1 MNASDEYGPQRT
13 GQASAHRSA
22 LSHRWFAGV
31 LPFAAVVVLVG
42 GVAGNSALR
51 ALLLDAWARISG
63 QAVLVTLPG
72 QLAANMFYAA
82 ALFAMRPGVS
92 LSASFVSRLLRDAG
106 CNLLLVMPG
115 LGEAIGARVL
125 VLAGARG
132 RAAITATALDAL
144 AEAAAQLPYIALAIA
159 VLPRFWSM
167 MRLPLPRGGGV
178 VGIVAGLALLLA
190 GAALWVRRN
199 GSARWL
205 RHVRVEF
212 ALLRR
217 EMRRQNR
224 GFPAAIGYH
233 FFGWAMGGLQL
244 WLAAR
249 VLGFPVSPFA
259 ALAIDSVAY
268 AARGIAFFVP
278 AGVVLQEAGLVGA
291 GLVFGLAAPQAL
303 ALGLVLRLRDIVFG
317 VSLLAWPV
325 LEWRRRSHGRAGAQG
340 G

>member
-1 MNASDEYGPQRT
+1 MLT
-13 GQASAHRSA
+13 GKGAAANLSS
-22 LSHRWFAGV
+22 SHRWLAGL
-31 LPFAAVVVLVG
+31 LPLAAAALLVG
-42 GVAGNSALR
+42 GIAGNGAMRDLVTQ
-51 ALLLDAWARISG
+51 AWARISW
-63 QAVLVTLPG
+63 QAVLATLPG
-72 QLAANMFYAA
+72 QAAANLLYAA

-92 LSASFVSRLLRDAG
+92 LSASFFSRLLRDAG

-125 VLAGARG
+125 VLTGARG

-159 VLPRFWSM
+159 ILPRFWSM
-167 MRLPLPRGGGV
+167 MRLPLPGGDGAIASVVGV
-178 VGIVAGLALLLA
+178 VMLLTA
-190 GAALWVRRN
+190 VVLWVRRH

-205 RHVRVEF
+205 RHLRVEF
-212 ALLRR
+212 TLLRR

-224 GFPAAIGYH
+224 GFPAAIAFH

-244 WLAAR
+244 WMAAR

-291 GLVFGLAAPQAL
+291 GLVFGLAPPQAL
-303 ALGLVLRLRDIVFG
+303 ALGLVLRLRDVVFG

-325 LEWRRRSHGRAGAQG
+325 LEWRRRKRQGPVKRAG
-340 G
+340 

>member
-1 MNASDEYGPQRT
+1 MPS
-13 GQASAHRSA
+13 GQETARKPGN
-22 LSHRWFAGV
+22 SHRWLAGL
-31 LPFAAVVVLVG
+31 LPLIAVVVLVG
-42 GVAGNSALR
+42 GVAGNGALR
-51 ALLLDAWARISG
+51 DLVTAAWARISW

-72 QLAANMFYAA
+72 QAAANMLYAL

-92 LSASFVSRLLRDAG
+92 LSASFFSRLLRDAG

-125 VLAGARG
+125 VLTGARG

-144 AEAAAQLPYIALAIA
+144 AEAVAQLPYIALAIA

-167 MRLPLPRGGGV
+167 MRLPLPHGGGV
-178 VGIVAGLALLLA
+178 VVGMASLLALLA
-190 GAALWVRRN
+190 GAALWVRRH
-199 GSARWL
+199 GHARWL
-205 RHVRVEF
+205 RHLRVEV

-224 GFPAAIGYH
+224 GFPAAIAFH

-244 WLAAR
+244 YMAAR

-268 AARGIAFFVP
+268 AARGIAFFIP

-291 GLVFGLAAPQAL
+291 GLVFGLAPAQAL
-303 ALGLVLRLRDIVFG
+303 ALALVLRLRDVVFG

-325 LEWRRRSHGRAGAQG
+325 LEWRRRHRGGAAITLAG
-340 G
+340 

>member
-1 MNASDEYGPQRT
+1 MTSMSNQAPVKSGSAQR
-13 GQASAHRSA
+13 
-22 LSHRWFAGV
+22 WIAGL
-31 LPFAAVVVLVG
+31 LPLVAVVVLVG
-42 GVAGNSALR
+42 GVAGNGAMRDLITQ
-51 ALLLDAWARISG
+51 AWARISW

-72 QLAANMFYAA
+72 QAAANILYAG

-92 LSASFVSRLLRDAG
+92 LSASFFSRLLRDAG

-125 VLAGARG
+125 VLTGARG
-132 RAAITATALDAL
+132 RAAITSTALDAL

-167 MRLPLPRGGGV
+167 MRLPLPRGGGA
-178 VGIVAGLALLLA
+178 VAIGACVLMALAA
-190 GAALWVRRN
+190 GALWVRRHGN
-199 GSARWL
+199 ARWL
-205 RHVRVEF
+205 RHLRVEF

-217 EMRRQNR
+217 ETRRQNR
-224 GFPAAIGYH
+224 GFPAAIAFH
-233 FFGWAMGGLQL
+233 FFGWARGGLQL
-244 WLAAR
+244 YLAAR

-268 AARGIAFFVP
+268 AARGIVFFIP

-291 GLVFGLAAPQAL
+291 GLVFGLAPAQAL
-303 ALGLVLRLRDIVFG
+303 ALGLVLRLRDVVFG

-325 LEWRRRSHGRAGAQG
+325 LEWRQRQRSDAACNFAR
-340 G
+340 

>member
-1 MNASDEYGPQRT
+1 MPTNLASQ
-13 GQASAHRSA
+13 SH
-22 LSHRWFAGV
+22 HRWLAGA
-31 LPFAAVVVLVG
+31 LPFVAMVVLVG
-42 GVAGNSALR
+42 GVAQNGALR
-51 ALLLDAWARISG
+51 ELVGDAWARISW

-72 QLAANMFYAA
+72 QLAANLFYAGG
-82 ALFAMRPGVS
+82 LYAMRPGVS
-92 LSASFVSRLLRDAG
+92 FASSFVSRLVRDAG
-106 CNLLLVMPG
+106 CNLLVVMSG

-125 VLAGARG
+125 VLMGARG

-144 AEAAAQLPYIALAIA
+144 AEAAAQLPYIALAIT

-167 MRLPLPRGGGV
+167 MRLPFPRDGGAIAVILVLVALVTGGV
-178 VGIVAGLALLLA
+178 
-190 GAALWVRRN
+190 LWIRRH
-199 GSARWL
+199 GSDNWGHARWL
-205 RHVRVEF
+205 RHLRVEF

-217 EMRRQNR
+217 EMRQQNR
-224 GFPAAIGYH
+224 GFPAAIAYH

-268 AARGIAFFVP
+268 AARGIAFFIP

-303 ALGLVLRLRDIVFG
+303 ALGLVLRLRDVVLG

-325 LEWRRRSHGRAGAQG
+325 LEWRRRNVRGVGVSSAE
-340 G
+340 

>member
-1 MNASDEYGPQRT
+1 MLTEQPSPLK
-13 GQASAHRSA
+13 SH
-22 LSHRWFAGV
+22 HRWLAGV
-31 LPFAAVVVLVG
+31 LPFAAVAVLVG
-42 GVAGNSALR
+42 GVASNGTLR
-51 ALLLDAWARISG
+51 DLVGDAWARISW
-63 QAVLVTLPG
+63 QAVLATLPG
-72 QLAANMFYAA
+72 QLAANLFYAEG
-82 ALFAMRPGVS
+82 LLAMRPGVS
-92 LSASFVSRLLRDAG
+92 FAASFFSRLLRDAG

-125 VLAGARG
+125 VLTGARG

-178 VGIVAGLALLLA
+178 ILALLLLFALMA
-190 GAALWVRRN
+190 GAALWIRRHGN
-199 GSARWL
+199 ARWL
-205 RHVRVEF
+205 RHLRVEF

-224 GFPAAIGYH
+224 GFPAAIAFH
-233 FFGWAMGGLQL
+233 FFGWAMGGVQL

-268 AARGIAFFVP
+268 AARGIAFFIP

-303 ALGLVLRLRDIVFG
+303 ALALVLRLRDVVFG

-325 LEWRRRSHGRAGAQG
+325 LEWRRRSRSSAAVNCAQ
-340 G
+340 